1 MRKEYIDN
9 IISSLIKEYGFSLEE
24 NNTAEDNCKNLLA
37 IKYENEN
44 AFVVTFSTKEDFASK
59 NFLALEYMKK
69 KGIKSLSLNNIIIDK
84 FTNDYLNILE
94 NQNYNFIIL
103 DSENGGLIGSSDQIK
118 NFAGLISKLAQKDKD
133 VKTKKRPLKKSINEY
148 KATYTLIGINILIFI
163 VSAYLSKSIFDI
175 DIKVLLLLG
184 AKNNKLI
191 NAGQYYR
198 LFMAMFLHGGLL
210 HLGLNMYALRTT
222 GEIVENFYGRKKFLI
237 IYFLSGITSSLAS
250 YVFSQSTSVGASGA
264 IFGLLGAC
272 LIFAY
277 KMKEKIGKEFLRNIL
292 SVIVVN
298 ILIGVTIPNIDNFG
312 HLGGLVGGIIIS
324 FILFKE

>member
-1 MRKEYIDN
+1 MREKYINN

-24 NNTAEDNCKNLLA
+24 YNTAEDNSKNLLA

-44 AFVVTFSTKEDFASK
+44 AFVVTFSTKEDFANKS
-59 NFLALEYMKK
+59 FLALEYMRE
-69 KGIKSLSLNNIIIDK
+69 KGIKALSLNNIIIDK
-84 FTNDYLNILE
+84 FTNDHLDILE

-103 DSENGGLIGSSDQIK
+103 DSDNGGLVGSSDQIK
-118 NFAGLISKLAQKDKD
+118 NFAGLISKLAQNDKSGN
-133 VKTKKRPLKKSINEY
+133 TKKRNLKKSINEY
-148 KATYTLIGINILIFI
+148 KATYTLIGINIFIFMI
-163 VSAYLSKSIFDI
+163 SAYLSKSIFDI

-184 AKNNKLI
+184 AKNNQLI

-222 GEIVENFYGRKKFLI
+222 GEIVESFYGRKKFLI

-250 YVFSQSTSVGASGA
+250 YIFSQSTSVGASGA

-298 ILIGVTIPNIDNFG
+298 ILIGATIPNIDNFG
-312 HLGGLVGGIIIS
+312 HLGGLVGGLIIS